1 MSVGKKKYGNY
12 FQIFIFNQKSLP
24 SFRFLCLN
32 SYTTSPIRFNNIL
45 NILCLQLSKPSPE
58 VSPILLTVYNAFLVF
73 HSNKL
78 RVITSPLLEY
88 PAICPSFGKSWW
100 FKIAPHLF
108 FSLCLCIYLH
118 VPHHYH
124 LPWVVSYLST
134 FELAHLSKMSTKKWH
149 WTWFSCA

>member
-1 MSVGKKKYGNY
+1 MWKCK
-12 FQIFIFNQKSLP
+12 FNQKSLP

-58 VSPILLTVYNAFLVF
+58 VSPILLTVYTAFPVF

-88 PAICPSFGKSWW
+88 PAICPSLGKSWW
-100 FKIAPHLF
+100 FEIAPHLF
-108 FSLCLCIYLH
+108 FPLCLCIYLH

-124 LPWVVSYLST
+124 LSLELSHIYL
-134 FELAHLSKMSTKKWH
+134 LLNVAHLSKMSTKKWH
-149 WTWFSCA
+149 WTWFSSA